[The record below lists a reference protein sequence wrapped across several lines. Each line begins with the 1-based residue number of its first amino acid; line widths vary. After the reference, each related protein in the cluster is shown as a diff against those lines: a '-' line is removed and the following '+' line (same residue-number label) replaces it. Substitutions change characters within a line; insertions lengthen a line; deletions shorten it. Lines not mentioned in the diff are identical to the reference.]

1 MAIVLSR
8 IYTRAGDDGTT
19 ALGDMSR
26 VRKTDPRLGAYAA
39 VDEAN
44 AALGLVLAL
53 GAPED
58 DVAEAVRRMQH
69 DLFDVGADLCT
80 PIVEGEQRLRIEK
93 SYVTRLEEA
102 IDHFNE
108 GLPALRSFVL
118 PGGSPAAALLH
129 SARTTVRD
137 AERRAWTLL
146 DASPD
151 DSNVWTARY
160 LNRAADLLFVL
171 ARYANRETGDVTW
184 TPGANR

>member
-26 VRKTDPRLGAYAA
+26 VRKTDPRLGAYSA

-53 GAPED
+53 GRPEE
-58 DVAEAVRRMQH
+58 DVAEAIRRMQD

-80 PIVEGEQRLRIEK
+80 PIVEGQERLRVEEGYVTRIEK
-93 SYVTRLEEA
+93 A
-102 IDHFNE
+102 IDRFNAD
-108 GLPALRSFVL
+108 LPALRSFVL

-129 SARTTVRD
+129 SARIIVRD

-146 DASPD
+146 EASPD
-151 DSNVWTARY
+151 DSNPWAARY